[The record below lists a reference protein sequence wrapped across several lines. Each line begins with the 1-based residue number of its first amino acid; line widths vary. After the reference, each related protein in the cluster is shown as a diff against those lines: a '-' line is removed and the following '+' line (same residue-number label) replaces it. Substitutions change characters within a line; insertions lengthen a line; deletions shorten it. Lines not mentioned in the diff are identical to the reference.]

1 MPSPEVLDFARLLAQ
16 IPGDK
21 PTGVDLRQD
30 ISPSSDYY
38 AIRDARKAASD
49 NERRIDKAD
58 PKDKDA
64 DKPEPAD
71 WRPVVERATKVLTEK
86 TKDLELAAYLIEAL
100 VRTKGFPGLR
110 DGYRLARELVERFWE
125 GLFPPAQDSE
135 VQDRFSHILQLNGL
149 EGPGALIVPV
159 RKIAMTA
166 MTSGG
171 AFNLTHLQQA
181 RSLSQIADAKVR
193 QKRIDDGAITFEM
206 IQMAV
211 SETPSPFYADLVM
224 DLNQAGDEFRR
235 FCSALSER
243 SGFDAPSSDLLGVLE
258 SYLDTVKDL
267 ARDKLPK
274 IQPPVAA
281 GEPAS
286 AQSAPT
292 PASASVPP
300 ADPGA
305 IRSREDAFDRMKK
318 IANYFRE
325 HEPQSIIPF
334 ALEQVANWGKMSL
347 PELLSELIPEEGPR
361 KSVFK
366 QVGIKP
372 PDPKK

>member
-1 MPSPEVLDFARLLAQ
+1 MPSPEVLNFPRLLAQ

-30 ISPSSDYY
+30 TSPTSDYY
-38 AIRDARKAASD
+38 AIRDARKLASD
-49 NERRIDKAD
+49 NERRIDKGDDTA
-58 PKDKDA
+58 
-64 DKPEPAD
+64 EPAD
-71 WRPVVERATKVLTEK
+71 WRPVVERATGVLAEK
-86 TKDLELAAYLIEAL
+86 TKDLELTAYLIEAL

-125 GLFPPAQDSE
+125 GLYPTAQDSE
-135 VQDRFSHILQLNGL
+135 VQERFSHILHLNGL

-166 MTSGG
+166 ATSVGT
-171 AFNLTHLQQA
+171 FNLTHLQQA

-193 QKRIDDGAITFEM
+193 QKRIDEGAITLEM
-206 IQMAV
+206 IQKAV
-211 SETPSPFYADLVM
+211 AETPSQFYGDLVQG
-224 DLNQAGDEFRR
+224 LNQAGDEFRR

-243 SGFDAPSSDLLGVLE
+243 SGFDPPSSDLLGVLE
-258 SYLDTVKDL
+258 SYLDTVRDL
-267 ARDKLPK
+267 ARDKIPQ
-274 IQPPVAA
+274 IQPPAAA
-281 GEPAS
+281 GEPAG
-286 AQSAPT
+286 APT
-292 PASASVPP
+292 ATPASVPP

-325 HEPQSIIPF
+325 HEPQSIIPY

-347 PELLSELIPEEGPR
+347 PELLSELIPDEGPR
-361 KSVFK
+361 KNVFK

-372 PDPKK
+372 PETKK